1 MPLLHFRR
9 RRRRLVA
16 AVLALSAWPLAA
28 QAQNYPTK
36 PVRVVVPFAAGGAG
50 DLIARAVS
58 QKVSEGLGQP
68 FVIENRPGAGGVVAA
83 ETVAKA
89 EPDGHTLF
97 LMSSGTAVTAGL
109 FKSLPYDTL
118 RDFAPVSTLS
128 AFGIAIVVPAGSPH
142 QNLASLLAWAR
153 AHPGKLNIGS
163 INIGSTQH
171 LTAELFKS
179 TAGLDAQVVPFN
191 GTPALVNAL
200 RGQQVDVA
208 VEITGPVLPQIS
220 AGAVRALAVTGERRL
235 AALPDV
241 PTAVESGVAGLL
253 ASSWNGFAAP
263 ARTPRDVV
271 AKLNAAIA
279 AALGSPDLQK
289 RLRELNADPLPGTPE
304 QAAALLAADVRRWSG
319 VIEKANIPRQ

>member
-1 MPLLHFRR
+1 MPLLHF